1 MLRLSLFSLFFIL
14 LCAAG
19 CDTGA
24 SGEQGDLLEQA
35 RTLMSSGQY
44 EQAMVFYGE
53 ALALASG
60 YDPLLQ
66 LEYSE
71 AAVLSAQA
79 DRNRASRQK
88 ALEALQVLTETPG
101 TVEPRE
107 IGELWRRL
115 GWEMARDA
123 DSLQA
128 YNAFGA
134 AIAVCPELTGVY
146 EEEWL
151 LRGAFA
157 AWHLSTV
164 STVPDSL
171 VGTPMEDS
179 ILAYHAE
186 THLIELDRIPLVRT
200 DLRTPRLEATARL
213 MQYAPSRWSDELEV
227 LTELDRLGSIEPGW
241 RHRRMELLLRS
252 ARADIEQ
259 GQVAMARERL
269 MEVWTSSFTGVRVD
283 AAVLLGEMA
292 QGSGDSQ
299 TALLWYTRACQVSPG
314 LTSQAAITAAARR
327 DSLRYFVTPLGVE

>member
-1 MLRLSLFSLFFIL
+1 MRRAL
-14 LCAAG
+14 LPACLVVMICAPG

-24 SGEQGDLLEQA
+24 SGQQGNLLEQA

-53 ALALASG
+53 ALALSPE

-79 DRNRASRQK
+79 DRDRSSRQT
-88 ALEALQVLTETPG
+88 ALEALQVLTGTPG
-101 TVEPRE
+101 PVEPRE

-115 GWEMARDA
+115 GWEMARDS

-128 YNAFGA
+128 YNAFGE
-134 AIAVCPELTGVY
+134 AVRICPELTSVF

-157 AWHLSTV
+157 AWHLYSV
-164 STVPDSL
+164 SDIPDSL
-171 VGTPMEDS
+171 AGTPLEDS

-186 THLIELDRIPLVRT
+186 IHLVELDRIPLVRT

-252 ARADIEQ
+252 ARADLDL
-259 GQVAMARERL
+259 GQTAMARERL
-269 MEVWTSSFTGVRVD
+269 MEVWSSSFTGVRVD
-283 AAVLLGEMA
+283 AAVLLGEIA
-292 QGSGDSQ
+292 QGSGDVQ
-299 TALLWYTRACQVSPG
+299 DALMWYTRACQVSPG

-327 DSLRYFVTPLGVE
+327 DSLRFFVTPLGVE

>member
-1 MLRLSLFSLFFIL
+1 MRRSFLLASLVLT
-14 LCAAG
+14 LCTTG

-24 SGEQGDLLEQA
+24 PGDQGDLLQQA

-53 ALALASG
+53 ALSLASE

-66 LEYSE
+66 LEYAE

-79 DRNRASRQK
+79 DRNRSSRQK

-101 TVEPRE
+101 AVEPRE

-134 AIAVCPELTGVY
+134 AVGVCPDLAGVF

-151 LRGAFA
+151 LRGTFA

-164 STVPDSL
+164 SAVPDSL
-171 VGTPMEDS
+171 VGTQLEDS
-179 ILAYHAE
+179 ILAFHAE
-186 THLIELDRIPLVRT
+186 IHLVELDRIPLVRT

-252 ARADIEQ
+252 ARADLEQ
-259 GQVAMARERL
+259 GQTAMARERL
-269 MEVWTSSFTGVRVD
+269 MEVWSSSFTGVRVD

-292 QGSGDSQ
+292 QGAGDAR

-314 LTSQAAITAAARR
+314 LTSQSAITAAARR

>member
-1 MLRLSLFSLFFIL
+1 MRGSLPASTLFIL
-14 LCAAG
+14 VCAIG
-19 CDTGA
+19 CGIGA

-53 ALALASG
+53 ALSLASE

-66 LEYSE
+66 LEYAE

-79 DRNRASRQK
+79 DRNRSSRQK
-88 ALEALQVLTETPG
+88 ALEVLQVLTETPG
-101 TVEPRE
+101 AVEPRE

-128 YNAFGA
+128 YNAFGEA
-134 AIAVCPELTGVY
+134 FGVCPELAEVF

-151 LRGAFA
+151 LRGSFA
-157 AWHLSTV
+157 AWHLLSV
-164 STVPDSL
+164 SDIPDSL
-171 VGTPMEDS
+171 VGTPLEDS

-186 THLIELDRIPLVRT
+186 THLVELDRIPLVRT

-213 MQYAPSRWSDELEV
+213 MQYAPSRWSDELLV

-252 ARADIEQ
+252 ARADLEL
-259 GQVAMARERL
+259 GQTAMARERL
-269 MEVWTSSFTGVRVD
+269 MEVWSSSFTGVRVD
-283 AAVLLGEMA
+283 AALLLGEMA
-292 QGSGDSQ
+292 QGSGDNQ

-314 LTSQAAITAAARR
+314 LTSQSAITAAARR
-327 DSLRYFVTPLGVE
+327 DSLRFFVTPLGVE

>member
-1 MLRLSLFSLFFIL
+1 MRRSLLPALFL
-14 LCAAG
+14 LLLLQFG

-24 SGEQGDLLEQA
+24 SGEQEDLLQQA

-53 ALALASG
+53 ALSLAPG

-66 LEYSE
+66 LEYAE
-71 AAVLSAQA
+71 AAVLSTQA

-88 ALEALQVLTETPG
+88 ALEALQILTDTPG

-115 GWEMARDA
+115 GWEMARDS

-134 AIAVCPELTGVY
+134 AVTTCPDLAGVF

-164 STVPDSL
+164 SAVPDSL

-179 ILAYHAE
+179 ILAFHAE
-186 THLIELDRIPLVRT
+186 IHLVELDRIPLVRT

-252 ARADIEQ
+252 ARTDLEQ
-259 GQVAMARERL
+259 GQLALARERL
-269 MEVWTSSFTGVRVD
+269 MEVWSSSFTGVRVE
-283 AAVLLGEMA
+283 AALILGEMA
-292 QGSGDSQ
+292 QGSGDPQ